1 MASGVLDL
9 GTLAYTVQVNGA
21 EEAKTTMGELKEELR
36 EAGTDGQ
43 RDLDALTESS
53 GKLGKIGMAAIAAGA
68 AAAGTALLKLGKAS
82 VEFADNWQGAMHDFQ
97 ARTGAS
103 TEEMAAFE
111 ETAERLYNANFGE
124 SINDIAQSM
133 AEVKQQTGQ
142 TGTALEDTTKYAL
155 MLRDTFDWDV
165 RESVRSVDMMMRQ
178 FGITAEEAYTLLA
191 QGAQNG
197 LDKNDNLLDSLNEYS
212 TYFAQLGFDAE
223 QTFNMLAAGAESG
236 TFDIDKLGDAMKEFG
251 IRVKD
256 GSDTT
261 VEAFRLLGLN
271 ADEMQAKF
279 AAGGP
284 SAQAAFAQVLQALQ
298 ETDDAVTKNTVGI
311 NLFGTMW
318 EDLEVKTMSAM
329 LAADEQFS
337 KTAGTLQ
344 AIEVVK
350 YDTIGA
356 AMQGIGRN
364 METALLQ
371 PIGEALLPLLQSVAN
386 WTLEHMPE
394 IQQTVETTLSV
405 IGTAL
410 GVLIAVVTGDV
421 DKLSGYLDA
430 ALGGIKTKVSNAT
443 KEQVETVKASCKA
456 MKTNISDMGRDAAQS
471 LQNMT
476 DSAKQ
481 SLSNL
486 KQSAIQTMQQTVDGV
501 KAKGAALV
509 NAGKSVAQDML
520 QELRALPSQA
530 AEIGRDFV
538 DGIIRGIGNAGA
550 ALRRAA
556 SNLASSAL
564 DTIKDKFEIASPSK
578 VMRRYGVFLGEGLA
592 IGIDDT
598 DNLVKNAMQRLAGGA
613 NNAFDVNASL
623 LVDSVQKERVSATQ
637 KKAAAQTGMAS
648 IQNIFHVAATIRNEE
663 DIERTAREL
672 YQLQQADARGK
683 GVVLV

>member
-284 SAQAAFAQVLQALQ
+284 SA
-298 ETDDAVTKNTVGI
+298 
-311 NLFGTMW
+311 
-318 EDLEVKTMSAM
+318 
-329 LAADEQFS
+329 
-337 KTAGTLQ
+337 
-344 AIEVVK
+344 
-350 YDTIGA
+350 
-356 AMQGIGRN
+356 
-364 METALLQ
+364 
-371 PIGEALLPLLQSVAN
+371 
-386 WTLEHMPE
+386 
-394 IQQTVETTLSV
+394 
-405 IGTAL
+405 
-410 GVLIAVVTGDV
+410 
-421 DKLSGYLDA
+421 
-430 ALGGIKTKVSNAT
+430 
-443 KEQVETVKASCKA
+443 
-456 MKTNISDMGRDAAQS
+456 
-471 LQNMT
+471 
-476 DSAKQ
+476 
-481 SLSNL
+481 
-486 KQSAIQTMQQTVDGV
+486 
-501 KAKGAALV
+501 
-509 NAGKSVAQDML
+509 
-520 QELRALPSQA
+520 
-530 AEIGRDFV
+530 
-538 DGIIRGIGNAGA
+538 
-550 ALRRAA
+550 
-556 SNLASSAL
+556 
-564 DTIKDKFEIASPSK
+564 
-578 VMRRYGVFLGEGLA
+578 
-592 IGIDDT
+592 
-598 DNLVKNAMQRLAGGA
+598 
-613 NNAFDVNASL
+613 
-623 LVDSVQKERVSATQ
+623 
-637 KKAAAQTGMAS
+637 
-648 IQNIFHVAATIRNEE
+648 
-663 DIERTAREL
+663 
-672 YQLQQADARGK
+672 
-683 GVVLV
+683 